1 MNLNNSNQ
9 GQLSGQIGSDRGS
22 AKQNYNINLIH
33 SNNSQVNNSQLF
45 NNQRDLSNLSF
56 NSQGINENINQQA
69 TKEQILA

>member
-33 SNNSQVNNSQLF
+33 SNNSQINNSQLF